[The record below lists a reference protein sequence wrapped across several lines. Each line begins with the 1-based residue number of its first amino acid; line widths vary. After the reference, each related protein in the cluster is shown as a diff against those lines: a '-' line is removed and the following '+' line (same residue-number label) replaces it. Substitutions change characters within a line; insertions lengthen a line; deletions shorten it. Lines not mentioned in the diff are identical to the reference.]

1 MGLLLGTYRPSSCM
15 EPSLKKQLENE
26 WFTIEELRSSFS
38 AIKANPMYRRTPVL
52 VDCADMLALP
62 GFSVDLKMESMQVS
76 GSYKLRG
83 IVWQLEKLKAKL
95 EAGRHCGL
103 VTMSAGNYGISL
115 AICCRNYGIP
125 CRVVMPDTSPQYKRQ
140 LVASL
145 GAEQLCCQ
153 ASNMSALLD
162 ESQANGWLLS
172 HPFDDLN
179 LVCGYGTILME
190 LMDTIGLPDV
200 VVVPAGPFAGG
211 GLLCGIALAA
221 RLLELPT
228 KVFGVEVVPSESN
241 EKFKHCSSIGS
252 CVRTV
257 DSFAGGEMKGLPE
270 KYVGE
275 NTFRICFDCVDGVVS
290 VLEDDLINACSVLL
304 DTAGIIVE
312 PFAAGP
318 VAALMTGK
326 LDSCKGEKVVA
337 IIGSRNIELSDLLD
351 RQRFITRDTCV
362 AVAR

>member
-1 MGLLLGTYRPSSCM
+1 MGMLLGTYRPSSCM

-26 WFTIEELRSSFS
+26 WFTIEELKGSFGV
-38 AIKANPMYRRTPVL
+38 IKANPMYRRTPVL

-95 EAGRHCGL
+95 QAGRHRGL
-103 VTMSAGNYGISL
+103 VTMSAGNYGIGL
-115 AICCRNYGIP
+115 AVCCRNYGIP
-125 CRVVMPDTSPQYKRQ
+125 CRVVMPDTSPLYKRQ
-140 LVASL
+140 LVTSL
-145 GAEQLCCQ
+145 GAEELCCE
-153 ASNMSALLD
+153 ASDMSSLLD

-190 LMDTIGLPDV
+190 LIDTIGLPDV
-200 VVVPAGPFAGG
+200 VVVPAGPLAGG

-228 KVFGVEVVPSESN
+228 KVFGVEVVPAKEEEKSEHPN
-241 EKFKHCSSIGS
+241 SIGS
-252 CVRTV
+252 CVRSV

-270 KYVGE
+270 KYFGE
-275 NTFRICFDCVDGVVS
+275 NTFRICFDCVDGIVS
-290 VLEDDLINACSVLL
+290 VLEDDLVNACGVLL

-318 VAALMTGK
+318 IAALMTGK
-326 LDSCKGEKVVA
+326 LDSCKGEKIVA

-351 RQRFITRDTCV
+351 RRRTIT
-362 AVAR
+362 

>member
-1 MGLLLGTYRPSSCM
+1 MGMLLGTYRPSSCM

-26 WFTIEELRSSFS
+26 WFTIEELKGSFGV
-38 AIKANPMYRRTPVL
+38 IKANPMYRRTPVL

-95 EAGRHCGL
+95 QAGRHRGL
-103 VTMSAGNYGISL
+103 VTMSAGNYGIGL
-115 AICCRNYGIP
+115 AVCCRNYGIP
-125 CRVVMPDTSPQYKRQ
+125 CRVVMPDTSPLYKRQ
-140 LVASL
+140 LVTSL
-145 GAEQLCCQ
+145 GAEELCCE
-153 ASNMSALLD
+153 ASDMSSLLD
-162 ESQANGWLLS
+162 ESQANGWLLHDRS
-172 HPFDDLN
+172 ARRCRRTGRSL
-179 LVCGYGTILME
+179 
-190 LMDTIGLPDV
+190 
-200 VVVPAGPFAGG
+200 AGG

-228 KVFGVEVVPSESN
+228 KVFGVEVVPAKEEEKSEHPN
-241 EKFKHCSSIGS
+241 SIGS
-252 CVRTV
+252 CVRSV

-270 KYVGE
+270 KYFGE
-275 NTFRICFDCVDGVVS
+275 NTFRICFDCVDGIVS
-290 VLEDDLINACSVLL
+290 VLEDDLVNACGVLL

-318 VAALMTGK
+318 IAALMTGK
-326 LDSCKGEKVVA
+326 LDSCKGEKIVA

-351 RQRFITRDTCV
+351 RRRTIT
-362 AVAR
+362 